1 MCELFH
7 DFQGGWFLKLISLK
21 NFDSNLV
28 VIDSTRINKDS
39 TYVQSTQMDMFSVH
53 RKLNY
58 KPNNVYLHYLIKL
71 IKQYNNL
78 FVIIKLYI

>member
-1 MCELFH
+1 MTFR
-7 DFQGGWFLKLISLK
+7 GVGFLKLISLK

-28 VIDSTRINKDS
+28 VIDSTGINKDS
-39 TYVQSTQMDMFSVH
+39 TYVQSTQIDMFSVP

-58 KPNNVYLHYLIKL
+58 KPNNVYLHYVIQL